1 MKLSFSPDD
10 EKFRTEVAAWLN
22 KNLTG
27 EFAKLKF
34 RGGPGDEHSFPEE
47 RKHWERKLAEGK
59 WTCVGW
65 PKEYGG
71 RGCSIEQQVIFFEE
85 YARAGAP
92 GRVGH
97 IGEGLAGPTIIA
109 FGNEKQKQKY
119 LPGIVKGSEL
129 WCQGYSEPGA
139 GSDLANVKTKARF
152 DSEKNKWLINGQKVW
167 TSLAHESDYVFVV
180 ARTDPDSVAHK
191 GLGFFLVKM
200 HQPGVTVRPIEQ
212 ITGTSEFNEVFFDNA
227 ECDVDAIV
235 GEPGDGW
242 KVAMGLLGFERG
254 VSTLGQQ
261 MLFQNELDEIV
272 RIAKQNGSATDPVL
286 RQRIADAHIG
296 LKIMRYNSM
305 RMLSGTNDGSLQKEA
320 LIYKLYWATW
330 HRNLGELAM
339 DVLGAE
345 AEVCE
350 SAPYNLSRLQSM
362 YLFVRSDTIY
372 GGTNEIQ
379 KNIIAERGLGMP
391 KEPKVTIKAGQQ

>member
-1 MKLSFSPDD
+1 MKLSFSPED
-10 EKFRTEVAAWLN
+10 EQFRVEVATWMQE
-22 KNLTG
+22 NLTG
-27 EFAKLKF
+27 KFEKLKF
-34 RGGPGDEHSFPEE
+34 RGGPGDEHTYPAE
-47 RKHWERKLAEGK
+47 RLQWEQKLAEGG

-65 PKEYGG
+65 PTEYGG
-71 RGCSIEQQVIFFEE
+71 RACSIEQQVIFFEE

-109 FGNEKQKQKY
+109 FGSEQQKSKY
-119 LPGIVKGSEL
+119 LPGIVSGTEL

-139 GSDLANVKTKARF
+139 GSDLANVKTRARF
-152 DSEKNKWLINGQKVW
+152 DEAEDRWILNGQKVW
-167 TSLAHESDYVFVV
+167 TSLAHESDYCFVI

-200 HQPGVTVRPIEQ
+200 DQPGVEVRPIEQ
-212 ITGTSEFNEVFFDNA
+212 ITGTSEFNEVFFDDA
-227 ECDVDAIV
+227 ACDAQDIV
-235 GEPGDGW
+235 GAPGDGW

-261 MLFQNELDEIV
+261 MQFQNELDEVV
-272 RIAKQNGSATDPVL
+272 RLAKSNGAARDPII
-286 RQRIADAHIG
+286 RQRIAQAHAE

-305 RMLSGTNDGSLQKEA
+305 RMLSGQSGSDGSLQKEA

-339 DVLGAE
+339 DVMGPE
-345 AEVCE
+345 CE
-350 SAPYNLSRLQSM
+350 ILENGPYELSRLQSM

-372 GGTNEIQ
+372 GGTNQIQ
-379 KNIIAERGLGMP
+379 RNIIAERGLGMP
-391 KEPKVTIKAGQQ
+391 REPRPASK

>member
-1 MKLSFSPDD
+1 MKLSFSAED
-10 EKFRTEVAAWLN
+10 EKFREEIAGWLN
-22 KNLTG
+22 ANLVG

-34 RGGPGDEHSFPEE
+34 RGGPGDEHMFPEE
-47 RKHWERKLAEGK
+47 RKAWEQKLAEGG

-97 IGEGLAGPTIIA
+97 IGEGLTGPTLIA
-109 FGNEKQKQKY
+109 FGSEAQKAKY
-119 LPGIVKGSEL
+119 LPGIVNGTEL

-139 GSDLANVKTKARF
+139 GSDLANVKTRARF
-152 DSEKNKWLINGQKVW
+152 DEARGKWVINGQKVW
-167 TSLAHESDYVFVV
+167 TSLAHESDYCFVI

-200 HQPGVTVRPIEQ
+200 DQPGVEVKPIQQ
-212 ITGTSEFNEVFFDNA
+212 ITGTSEFNEVFFDDA
-227 ECDVDAIV
+227 ECDASDIV
-235 GEPGDGW
+235 GAPGDGW
-242 KVAMGLLGFERG
+242 KVAMGLLAFERG

-261 MLFQNELDEIV
+261 MLFQNELNDV
-272 RIAKQNGSATDPVL
+272 IAAAKANGAANDPVI
-286 RQRIADAHIG
+286 RQRIAKAHEG

-305 RMLSGTNDGSLQKEA
+305 RTLSGSNDGSLQKEA
-320 LIYKLYWATW
+320 LMYKLYWATW
-330 HRNLGELAM
+330 HRDLGELAM

-345 AEVCE
+345 AEILE
-350 SAPYNLSRLQSM
+350 AGPYQLSRLQSM

-372 GGTNEIQ
+372 GGTNQIQ
-379 KNIIAERGLGMP
+379 RNIIAERGLGMP
-391 KEPKVTIKAGQQ
+391 KEPKVVIKAE

>member
-1 MKLSFSPDD
+1 MKLSFSAED
-10 EKFRTEVAAWLN
+10 EQFRTEVADWLAA
-22 KNLTG
+22 NLTG
-27 EFAKLKF
+27 EFAKLRF

-47 RKHWERKLAEGK
+47 RKRWEQKLAEGG

-65 PKEYGG
+65 PKEHGG

-97 IGEGLAGPTIIA
+97 IGEGLAGPTLIA
-109 FGNEKQKQKY
+109 FGTPEQQAKY
-119 LPGIVKGSEL
+119 LPGILAGTEL

-152 DSEKNKWLINGQKVW
+152 DAERNKWIINGQKVW
-167 TSLAHESDYVFVV
+167 TSLAHESDYCFVI

-200 HQPGVTVRPIEQ
+200 DQPGVDVRPIEQ
-212 ITGTSEFNEVFFDNA
+212 ITGTSEFNEVFFDDA
-227 ECDVDAIV
+227 ECDPGDIV

-261 MLFQNELDEIV
+261 MQFQNELDEVIRV
-272 RIAKQNGSATDPVL
+272 ARGNGKYRDPAI
-286 RQRIADAHIG
+286 RQRIAQAHAE
-296 LKIMRYNSM
+296 LKIMRYNSL
-305 RMLSGTNDGSLQKEA
+305 RMLSGQSGSDGSLQGEA
-320 LIYKLYWATW
+320 LIYKLFWSTW
-330 HRNLGELAM
+330 HRSLGELAI
-339 DVLGAE
+339 DVCGQQGQLLE
-345 AEVCE
+345 T
-350 SAPYNLSRLQSM
+350 APYELTRLQSLF
-362 YLFVRSDTIY
+362 LFVRSDTIY
-372 GGTNEIQ
+372 GGSNQIQ
-379 KNIIAERGLGMP
+379 RNIIAERGLEMP
-391 KEPKVTIKAGQQ
+391 REPKWT